1 MKKYNIGKKI
11 QTIKS
16 GEFVL
21 HQLYNQKKNNISLSN
36 IKRNSI
42 SSRDKVFS
50 QCQSQK
56 HIINIDVESFS
67 EIDELESEY
76 INNNHIM
83 TEEEEKNLRNSL
95 QNLFVF
101 RDITPEL
108 LNFIIEECVFCTFN
122 KGKIIY
128 QEGEEGNF
136 FYVISKGTAKALEK
150 GKFKKKYNQWD
161 CFGELSLITQQK
173 REETVIC
180 LENVETYT
188 FDGHSFRNTQK
199 RINEKLLQEKFD
211 FLNKISI
218 FESLDSIS
226 KYNVAQRQNVKDFI
240 ENEKIIK
247 MGEIGDSLFIIK
259 EGSVSVRIGTK
270 EVRQLKQYDYFGQN
284 AILINTKRMMDVIAI
299 EKTICYELSK
309 ENLIEALGDNYID
322 VILFCF
328 FKDCIEKSKTLKIIF
343 PESILQELYKEFHI
357 KIYKENEKIYDENSQ
372 EIYKKNSKRILFVIE
387 GSIYK
392 DNMLIADKGKV
403 IGDGYFKDI
412 KQNIL
417 QDLKVYP
424 DLLSLEA
431 NIIPLSQIMKIDLNQ
446 EKPLNLLNR
455 LEKLRKLNL
464 FKNLSEKIL
473 ENLASK
479 LKKKKYNPNDIIID
493 ENKINDSFYLI
504 SKGRVQLI
512 KNGIYIRELESG
524 SCFGENAIFF
534 ENAQNTTS
542 VIAIEKVVCYVLLKD
557 DFDIILNDPNM
568 KNYLLKKFALQDTS
582 INLSDLH
589 YIKFL
594 GRGKF
599 GSVSLVHN
607 KKNIYA
613 IKAIS
618 RKSVEV
624 QKMLAKY
631 FVNERRVMLCLD
643 HPFIVKMVKSMKNNL
658 YCFLLI
664 EFVNGKNLND
674 YLSSRTILNNIN
686 ETQFYVGSMLL
697 MLEYLQK
704 KYIAHRDIKPGNI
717 MIDSNGYLK
726 MIDFGTAKVLTN
738 YTSTVIGTPHYIA
751 PEILQGKGYSLS
763 CDFWSVGICM
773 FEIFYGSYPFGNHA
787 HEVIEIYKEV
797 LHKEITFP
805 NIENSNFNN
814 VNDFISC
821 LLTKKVNKRNC
832 NINNLKIMKFFENF
846 DFDKLNDFCIKPP
859 YIPITGDMNKYL
871 SVECPYENIVSH
883 EQQNHP
889 TPTNKKGKKE
899 HIPSDYDK
907 NWANEF

>member
-21 HQLYNQKKNNISLSN
+21 HQLYNQKKNNINLSN

-42 SSRDKVFS
+42 SSRDKVLS

-56 HIINIDVESFS
+56 HIINIDIESYS

-76 INNNHIM
+76 VNNNHIM
-83 TEEEEKNLRNSL
+83 TEEEEKNLRNAL

-180 LENVETYT
+180 LENVETFT
-188 FDGHSFRNTQK
+188 FDGNSFRNTQK

-372 EIYKKNSKRILFVIE
+372 EIHKKNSKRILFVIE

-431 NIIPLSQIMKIDLNQ
+431 NIIPLSHIMKIDLNQ

-493 ENKINDSFYLI
+493 EDKINDSFYLI

-618 RKSVEV
+618 RKSVEK
-624 QKMLAKY
+624 QKILAKY
-631 FVNERRVMLCLD
+631 FVYERRVMLTLD

-658 YCFLLI
+658 YCFLLL

-805 NIENSNFNN
+805 NIENSNFDI

-832 NINNLKIMKFFENF
+832 NINNLKINKFFDNF
-846 DFDKLNDFCIKPP
+846 DFNKLNDFCIKPP

-871 SVECPYENIVSH
+871 SAECPYENIISH
-883 EQQNHP
+883 EQQIHP
-889 TPTNKKGKKE
+889 TPNNKKGKKE

>member
-21 HQLYNQKKNNISLSN
+21 HQLYNQKKNNINLSN

-42 SSRDKVFS
+42 SSRDKVLS

-56 HIINIDVESFS
+56 HIINIDIESYS

-76 INNNHIM
+76 VNNNHIM
-83 TEEEEKNLRNSL
+83 TEEEEKNLRNAL

-372 EIYKKNSKRILFVIE
+372 EIHKKNSKRILFVIE

-431 NIIPLSQIMKIDLNQ
+431 NIIPLSHIMKIDLNQ

-493 ENKINDSFYLI
+493 EDKINDSFYLI
-504 SKGRVQLI
+504 SKGSVQLT
-512 KNGIYIRELESG
+512 KNGVYIRELESG
-524 SCFGENAIFF
+524 SCFGENAIFYA
-534 ENAQNTTS
+534 ESKRTTT
-542 VIAIEKVVCYVLLKD
+542 VIAIGKVICYVLLKN
-557 DFDIILNDPNM
+557 DFDIILNDQKM

-589 YIKFL
+589 YVKFL
-594 GRGKF
+594 GKGKF

-607 KKNIYA
+607 KKNLYA

-618 RKSVEV
+618 RKSVDIR
-624 QKMLAKY
+624 KILANY
-631 FVNERRVMLCLD
+631 FVNERRVMLTLD
-643 HPFIVKMVKSMKNNL
+643 HPFIVKMVKSLKNNL
-658 YCFLLI
+658 YCFFLI
-664 EFVNGKNLND
+664 EFVNGKNLSD
-674 YLSSRTILNNIN
+674 YLSTRSNKHNIF
-686 ETQFYVGSMLL
+686 ETQFYIGSILL
-697 MLEYLQK
+697 ILEYMQK
-704 KYIAHRDIKPGNI
+704 KFIVHRDIKPDNI

-726 MIDFGTAKVLTN
+726 MIDFGTAKVLKN
-738 YTSTVIGTPHYIA
+738 YTSTIIGTPHYIA
-751 PEILQGKGYSLS
+751 PEILQGKGYSLT
-763 CDFWSVGICM
+763 CDFWSMGICM
-773 FEIFYGSYPFGNHA
+773 YEIFYGFYPFGSHA
-787 HEVIEIYKEV
+787 RDVIEIYKEV
-797 LHKEITFP
+797 MNKDVTYP
-805 NIENSNFNN
+805 YENNN
-814 VNDFISC
+814 NYSSVNDLISC

-832 NINNLKIMKFFENF
+832 NINSLKQMSFFENF
-846 DFDKLNDFCIKPP
+846 DFDKLNDFCIDPP
-859 YIPITGDMNKYL
+859 YKPITSDMNGYL
-871 SVECPYENIVSH
+871 SNECPFINMVSYDSTS
-883 EQQNHP
+883 NNS
-889 TPTNKKGKKE
+889 TPQKPKKE
-899 HIPSDYDK
+899 HIPSNYNK
-907 NWANEF
+907 NWADEF

>member
-1 MKKYNIGKKI
+1 
-11 QTIKS
+11 
-16 GEFVL
+16 
-21 HQLYNQKKNNISLSN
+21 
-36 IKRNSI
+36 
-42 SSRDKVFS
+42 
-50 QCQSQK
+50 
-56 HIINIDVESFS
+56 
-67 EIDELESEY
+67 
-76 INNNHIM
+76 M
-83 TEEEEKNLRNSL
+83 TEEEENNLRKTLKNY
-95 QNLFVF
+95 FVF
-101 RDITPEL
+101 KDITPEL
-108 LNFIIEECVFCTFN
+108 LNLTIEECVFCIFN
-122 KGKIIY
+122 KGKVIY
-128 QEGEEGNF
+128 KEGDEGNF
-136 FYVISKGTAKALEK
+136 FYIISKGSVEALEK
-150 GKFKKKYNQWD
+150 GKFKRKYNEWD
-161 CFGELSLITQQK
+161 CFGGLSLITQQK

-199 RINEKLLQEKFD
+199 RINEKILQEKFD

-218 FESLDSIS
+218 FESLDNIS
-226 KYNVAQRQNVKDFI
+226 KYNVAEKQNLKVFI
-240 ENEKIIK
+240 QNEKIIK
-247 MGEIGDSLFIIK
+247 MGEIGDSLYIIK
-259 EGSVSVRIGTK
+259 EGIVSIRIGIK
-270 EVRQLKQYDYFGQN
+270 EIRQLKQYDYFGQN

-299 EKTICYELSK
+299 EKTICYELTK
-309 ENLIEALGDNYID
+309 DNLIEALGNNYVD
-322 VILFCF
+322 VILYCF
-328 FKDCIEKSKTLKIIF
+328 FKDCIEKSKNLKIIF
-343 PESILQELYKEFHI
+343 TESILYDLFKHFHI
-357 KIYKENEKIYDENSQ
+357 IKYKQNEKIYDESS
-372 EIYKKNSKRILFVIE
+372 EDAYKKNPKRILFVIE

-392 DNMLIADKGKV
+392 DDIAIANKGKI

-412 KQNIL
+412 KQNL
-417 QDLKVYP
+417 LENLKVYP

-431 NIIPLSQIMKIDLNQ
+431 DIINLSKIMKIDLNK

-455 LEKLRKLNL
+455 LEKLRKLTL
-464 FKNLSEKIL
+464 FKHLSEKIL

-479 LKKKKYNPNDIIID
+479 LKKKKYNSKEIIID
-493 ENKINDSFYLI
+493 ENTESNSFYLI
-504 SKGRVQLI
+504 SKGRVELT
-512 KNGIYIRELESG
+512 KNGVYIRELESG
-524 SCFGENAIFF
+524 SCFGENAIFYSDSKT
-534 ENAQNTTS
+534 TTS
-542 VIAIEKVVCYVLLKD
+542 VIAIDKVVCYILSKD

-582 INLSDLH
+582 INLNDLH

-613 IKAIS
+613 IKALS
-618 RKSVEV
+618 RKSVEA

-631 FVNERRVMLCLD
+631 FVNERRVMLTLD

-664 EFVNGKNLND
+664 EYVNGKNLND
-674 YLSSRTILNNIN
+674 YLSTRVKLNNIN

-805 NIENSNFNN
+805 NIENSNFNI